1 MGTDDTA
8 KNMYK
13 TSIYFFRSYLGIFR
27 SFQRAFWILCA
38 HFISGLRWNSHDG
51 VEGTLTRI
59 KAAQQFVV
67 EFGVATECGLGRRPP
82 DTIPALLRIHSQVAE
97 PVSG

>member
-1 MGTDDTA
+1 MDHKRA
-8 KNMYK
+8 VKEPVLA
-13 TSIYFFRSYLGIFR
+13 TSLIRSQKDLFCWFCHDAIKL
-27 SFQRAFWILCA
+27 APP
-38 HFISGLRWNSHDG
+38 HDG